1 MPSSSKA
8 KEEAELRKIARQA
21 RLSRKEA
28 AAKERRRVQRG
39 RSAAEPTAV
48 AATDSNTHRRRGALV
63 LPAEVEELRQRI
75 SSAPSASSS
84 SSSSRRSRLEEPPY
98 GMEVHHK
105 KKQIIVTVT
114 LHHVPP
120 AHVDVSETTDE
131 RLVVD
136 TSKHTK
142 KYRLELPIPDGM
154 RVNAEEAACEM
165 NADNGVL
172 TCVLPIRGDIAESLQ
187 TERAKML
194 DDIRKQKSLRF
205 RISADGEL
213 KVRSR
218 QALLAKSERAQAAL
232 MEQKKRNKVRVE
244 QDAVEAEETTG
255 DEDKAEVAVTAATGD
270 AGKRKTNKNSAPEE
284 EEEPAKK
291 RSKKE
296 TALALCGGTANAQG
310 FQKGSGTIKKQS
322 ERHPS
327 QLTGTKAAAGSAFD
341 EEHKKAMEIAKSAG
355 KAARMTLRE
364 SIAQANARQK
374 KMQERISVRTSRR
387 SLRTERTQDSFARI
401 LEEQKQQLL
410 ARAELNASM
419 AASEKKAAA
428 DRKEGGKT
436 VTFAAVEE

>member
-1 MPSSSKA
+1 MPSSSKV
-8 KEEAELRKIARQA
+8 KEEAELRKITRQA

-28 AAKERRRVQRG
+28 AAKARRQVQRG
-39 RSAAEPTAV
+39 RSAAEPTAA
-48 AATDSNTHRRRGALV
+48 AATNSNTHRRRGALI

-84 SSSSRRSRLEEPPY
+84 SPRRSRLEEPPY

-136 TSKHTK
+136 TSRHTK

-165 NADNGVL
+165 NADSGVL

-187 TERAKML
+187 AERAKML

-205 RISADGEL
+205 RIGADGEL

-232 MEQKKRNKVRVE
+232 MEQKKRKKVRAE
-244 QDAVEAEETTG
+244 QDGVEAEKAG
-255 DEDKAEVAVTAATGD
+255 DKDKADVAVTAATGD
-270 AGKRKTNKNSAPEE
+270 AGKRKANKDSAPEE
-284 EEEPAKK
+284 GEEPAKK
-291 RSKKE
+291 RTKKE
-296 TALALCGGTANAQG
+296 TALAPCGETANPQG
-310 FQKGSGTIKKQS
+310 FQKGSGTTKKQS
-322 ERHPS
+322 ERHPP
-327 QLTGTKAAAGSAFD
+327 QLTATKAASGSVFE

-355 KAARMTLRE
+355 KAAQMTLRE
-364 SIAQANARQK
+364 SIAQAKARQK

-401 LEEQKQQLL
+401 LEDQKQQLL

-419 AASEKKAAA
+419 AASEERAAA
-428 DRKEGGKT
+428 GRKEGGKT